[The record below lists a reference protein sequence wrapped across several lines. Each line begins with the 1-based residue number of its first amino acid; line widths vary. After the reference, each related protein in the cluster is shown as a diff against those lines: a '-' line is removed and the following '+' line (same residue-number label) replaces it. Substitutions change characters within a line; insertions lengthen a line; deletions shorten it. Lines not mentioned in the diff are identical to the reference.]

1 MPPPSQLAIATSSVR
16 RLLKEESTYQ
26 KELITEEKKI
36 KDLEQ
41 RVKNGEENEDG
52 NAEFILKQH
61 VSRPASY
68 TPCAA
73 RVRQRI
79 MELTTF
85 WH

>member
-1 MPPPSQLAIATSSVR
+1 MPPPSQLSIATSSVR

-26 KELITEEKKI
+26 KELVTEEKKI

-61 VSRPASY
+61 VSRPLSHTSCTAWASH
-68 TPCAA
+68 
-73 RVRQRI
+73 RI

-85 WH
+85 WY

>member
-26 KELITEEKKI
+26 KELVTEEKKI

-61 VSRPASY
+61 VSPASH
-68 TPCAA
+68 TLCFLWT
-73 RVRQRI
+73 R
-79 MELTTF
+79 
-85 WH
+85 